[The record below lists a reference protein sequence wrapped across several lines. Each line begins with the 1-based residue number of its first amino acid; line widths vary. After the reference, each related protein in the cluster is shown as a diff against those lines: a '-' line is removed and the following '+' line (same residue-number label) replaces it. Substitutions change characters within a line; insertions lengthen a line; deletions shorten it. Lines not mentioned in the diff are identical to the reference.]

1 VAHSLVVPNV
11 TLVTAVLGV
20 PVLVA
25 TVAVG
30 TVQRQHTGRWRA
42 DPADLARRKNW
53 VTPSD
58 VLTRQL
64 PRSTGRNLVLGTM
77 RIYLVVAIVLLV
89 VSIAQLA
96 R

>member
-1 VAHSLVVPNV
+1 
-11 TLVTAVLGV
+11 
-20 PVLVA
+20 
-25 TVAVG
+25 
-30 TVQRQHTGRWRA
+30 
-42 DPADLARRKNW
+42 
-53 VTPSD
+53 

-77 RIYLVVAIVLLV
+77 RIYLVVAMVLLV